1 MTVAETPCVQLWGRG
16 FKDRRCVCSPLACGQ
31 ALGRELAWS
40 ALMGHLGEHLRLS
53 LLLCGAPLT
62 TAVLLASWGLSA
74 VLHGGL
80 SLAGCGCLNRDL
92 SEEGS

>member
-1 MTVAETPCVQLWGRG
+1 
-16 FKDRRCVCSPLACGQ
+16 
-31 ALGRELAWS
+31 
-40 ALMGHLGEHLRLS
+40 MGHLGEHLRLS
-53 LLLCGAPLT
+53 LLLCGAPLA

>member
-1 MTVAETPCVQLWGRG
+1 
-16 FKDRRCVCSPLACGQ
+16 
-31 ALGRELAWS
+31 
-40 ALMGHLGEHLRLS
+40 MGHLGEHLVIA
-53 LLLCGAPLT
+53 APSRSPLA